1 MKAQNLIPALVRDIY
16 WQAELV
22 RNPSRGLDPYTQ
34 RKNEH
39 TLRTLCGQLSPNL
52 IVIHGGVPVCI
63 AADEQDVRDFIYA
76 ALRGVEHQATVWSR
90 DEDGQPQDITEA
102 FARRWFDDTGAAFEA
117 DWDDWFSQFP
127 AYVQAHLTAEA
138 IEVWQAAADERENQ
152 RQVA

>member
-63 AADEQDVRDFIYA
+63 AADEQDVRDFIYS
-76 ALRGVEHQATVWSR
+76 ALRGVEHQARIWTR
-90 DEDGQPQDITEA
+90 DEDGQPADITVA
-102 FARRWFDDTGAAFEA
+102 FCHRWFDDTGAAYEPDF
-117 DWDDWFSQFP
+117 DDWFSQFP
-127 AYVQAHLTAEA
+127 TFVCAHYTTPA
-138 IEVWQAAADERENQ
+138 IEAWQAACDEAESR
-152 RQVA
+152 AA